1 MLRGAAAETRSAEY
15 LESRGLRVI
24 GRNLRCKTGELDL
37 VCLDGEILVIV
48 EVRLRTRRDFGGAC
62 ASVTSVKRRKLL
74 RAAAFHWTRN
84 PDWRHRRIR
93 FDVVAIDGDELEWVK
108 DAFRAH

>member
-1 MLRGAAAETRSAEY
+1 
-15 LESRGLRVI
+15 
-24 GRNLRCKTGELDL
+24 
-37 VCLDGEILVIV
+37 
-48 EVRLRTRRDFGGAC
+48 
-62 ASVTSVKRRKLL
+62 L